1 MADLNF
7 EQLSLGEILT
17 TGKGAKSVPFLY
29 GKDLVI
35 WLPASPLT
43 VAYEPGT
50 FSGEDVARVNICFRP
65 PDDVQDTLVQ
75 LDEWI
80 VAQATKSSERLFG
93 KALTEEQVRAR
104 YAPTLKQSDK
114 GYPPVMRCKMN
125 QSGKGQVKIWQ
136 DKKPREAPETWSGAS
151 VNARILV
158 KSLYLMGGNI
168 GVTFEVSDLE
178 ILDLP
183 TSSCPF

>member
-75 LDEWI
+75 LDELI
-80 VAQATKSSERLFG
+80 VKQATKSSERLFG
-93 KALTEEQVRAR
+93 KALTEEQVRAK
-104 YAPTLKQSDK
+104 YATTLKLSDK

-125 QSGKGQVKIWQ
+125 LS
-136 DKKPREAPETWSGAS
+136 
-151 VNARILV
+151 AR
-158 KSLYLMGGNI
+158 
-168 GVTFEVSDLE
+168 
-178 ILDLP
+178 
-183 TSSCPF
+183 